1 VFTGIVEELGSL
13 RSVDH
18 LPGDAAAI
26 WVTGP
31 LAVSD
36 ALLGSSICTSGVCL
50 TVAELDGDS
59 FRADVMR
66 ETLLHSTLGQMPAGE
81 PLNLER
87 AVRAD
92 TRLGGHVVSGHVDTM
107 SRVISRVRAE
117 HWEVLRCDL
126 PVAQMR
132 QVALKGSITID
143 GVSLTVSGVGETE
156 DGGHWFEV
164 SLIPTTLDET
174 TLGSRQVGAY
184 VNLETDVLAKYVQR
198 LVENGSAT

>member
-1 VFTGIVEELGSL
+1 
-13 RSVDH
+13 
-18 LPGDAAAI
+18 
-26 WVTGP
+26 
-31 LAVSD
+31 
-36 ALLGSSICTSGVCL
+36 
-50 TVAELDGDS
+50 
-59 FRADVMR
+59 
-66 ETLLHSTLGQMPAGE
+66 
-81 PLNLER
+81 
-87 AVRAD
+87 
-92 TRLGGHVVSGHVDTM
+92 
-107 SRVISRVRAE
+107 
-117 HWEVLRCDL
+117 
-126 PVAQMR
+126 MR